1 MSDVLWHDRR
11 RRFGLPLSFTKY
23 HLTDKSLTCQTGIL
37 SLKEEEVLL
46 YRIMDVELSRPFG
59 QRIFGTGTIIVHSS
73 DKTAP
78 ELCLTAVKNPRQ
90 VKNQIS
96 DYVEQARNAR
106 RMRTTELL
114 DGDDL
119 ENLGE

>member
-1 MSDVLWHDRR
+1 MRESMNEV
-11 RRFGLPLSFTKY
+11 
-23 HLTDKSLTCQTGIL
+23 TGMQNE
-37 SLKEEEVLL
+37 S
-46 YRIMDVELSRPFG
+46 
-59 QRIFGTGTIIVHSS
+59 TIIVHSS

-90 VKNQIS
+90 VKDQIS

>member
-1 MSDVLWHDRR
+1 M
-11 RRFGLPLSFTKY
+11 
-23 HLTDKSLTCQTGIL
+23 
-37 SLKEEEVLL
+37 
-46 YRIMDVELSRPFG
+46 
-59 QRIFGTGTIIVHSS
+59 
-73 DKTAP
+73 
-78 ELCLTAVKNPRQ
+78 TAVKNPRQ
-90 VKNQIS
+90 VKDQIS